1 MTQGTWRISNDM
13 ANALY
18 DKGREGFLDGSI
30 NWLTDSV
37 KVMLVNTTSYTVNLA
52 THQYVSDIAGAAI
65 VARSAALASKSATA
79 GVANAANVT
88 FSAVTAVMPED
99 SGPPLTPYEAADGSD
114 YEDMTVEELAELHN
128 QLDAER
134 NAVNSKLLAVDA
146 ARAVKEFEAERAAV
160 AANAAAAA
168 EPQTASANGENLAGQ

>member
-1 MTQGTWRISNDM
+1 M
-13 ANALY
+13 
-18 DKGREGFLDGSI
+18 
-30 NWLTDSV
+30 
-37 KVMLVNTTSYTVNLA
+37 
-52 THQYVSDIAGAAI
+52 GA
-65 VARSAALASKSATA
+65 
-79 GVANAANVT
+79 
-88 FSAVTAVMPED
+88 AVMPED